1 MTKSLPSFA
10 SFQYKNT
17 CKKHGNFWRK
27 ILILYRTHL
36 WIWGKSDKH
45 KNMARGVVKTCSFSC
60 WHSLCIWDDLA
71 SGLWHLQLSFFFFSF
86 SLYFLPDKGGGMYTA
101 VPQTDPL
108 ECINCRNCRN
118 NNRYVD
124 VYLPR
129 WWGIGIWLL
138 LLFSLQQRKFLNFY
152 QRYKF

>member
-1 MTKSLPSFA
+1 MGPLNLKHQKKMTKSLPSFA

-71 SGLWHLQLSFFFFSF
+71 SGLWHLQLSFFFFLFPCTSF
-86 SLYFLPDKGGGMYTA
+86 LTRVVACTQRYLRLTHWSASTAEIVATTIGMWMCICPGGG
-101 VPQTDPL
+101 
-108 ECINCRNCRN
+108 E
-118 NNRYVD
+118 
-124 VYLPR
+124 
-129 WWGIGIWLL
+129 
-138 LLFSLQQRKFLNFY
+138 
-152 QRYKF
+152 